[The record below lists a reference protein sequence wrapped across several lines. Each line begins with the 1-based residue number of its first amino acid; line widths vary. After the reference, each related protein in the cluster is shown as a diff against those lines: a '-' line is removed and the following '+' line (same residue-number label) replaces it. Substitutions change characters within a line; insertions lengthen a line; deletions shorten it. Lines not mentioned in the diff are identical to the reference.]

1 MGAIYSRIDF
11 IHRQCMAFVAQRE
24 RRLNESKSFERL
36 YLCTDRIVQKSN
48 WTNRKS
54 KKNCEFYGKAT
65 AELATYYVL
74 AFNFN
79 YDPDVDSAE
88 IENEAAEIMDSEQ
101 LKHNRKFARLW
112 LNVDFEQ
119 SKIGRAN
126 KKQRLSGN

>member
-1 MGAIYSRIDF
+1 
-11 IHRQCMAFVAQRE
+11 MAFVAQRE

-36 YLCTDRIVQKSN
+36 YLCTDWIVQKSN

-65 AELATYYVL
+65 AELATDYVL